1 MPAVENDSIGI
12 KNVLHPVAL
21 ESCVYYAVKLL
32 HFTFPGKITG
42 LHSGEPLSRFK
53 SETFLVIS
61 RTYGQWPNLTPHIEA
76 IRINVLPK
84 NRVRDLYI
92 GAEEKIT

>member
-1 MPAVENDSIGI
+1 
-12 KNVLHPVAL
+12 L

-42 LHSGEPLSRFK
+42 ARSGEPLSPLQ
-53 SETFLVIS
+53 SETFLVVS
-61 RTYGQWPNLTPHIEA
+61 KTYGQWPNLTPHIEA
-76 IRINVLPK
+76 IRINVLSK